1 MPGLRR
7 VDLHLHTTASDGGL
21 APRDL
26 VQAAR
31 AGRLDI
37 IAVADHD
44 TAAGVTDAVAEA
56 VAAGDVRVVPAVE
69 VSSTLAGQDLHV
81 LGYFI
86 DAGHAALARY
96 AARAAERRRERL
108 LQMAGRLRELGL
120 PIADEEVA
128 AVFATTG
135 SPGRPHLA
143 RILVERGW
151 VRSHAEAFERY
162 LGDAGPAFV
171 PVELLTPAA
180 AIALIRE
187 TGGAAVWAHPPPA
200 ALERE
205 LPRLVSWGLAGLEC
219 FRPRALPEERN
230 RLLAAA
236 RAHGLVASGGS
247 DWHGLWQGPLGDFAV
262 GEADVRELLAF
273 GEAVSR

>member
-7 VDLHLHTTASDGGL
+7 IDLHLHTTASDGGL
-21 APRDL
+21 APREL

-44 TAAGVTDAVAEA
+44 TTAGVPDAVAEA
-56 VAAGDVRVVPAVE
+56 GAAGDVRVVPALE
-69 VSSTLAGQDLHV
+69 VSSTMAGQDLHV

-86 DAGHAALARY
+86 DVGHPALERY
-96 AARAAERRRERL
+96 AATAAGRRRERL
-108 LQMAGRLRELGL
+108 LQMAERLRGLGL
-120 PIADEEVA
+120 PVGDEDVATAIAA
-128 AVFATTG
+128 TG

-151 VRSHAEAFERY
+151 VRSHGEAFERY
-162 LGDAGPAFV
+162 LGDGGPAFI
-171 PVELLTPAA
+171 PVELLTPGE
-180 AIALIRE
+180 AIALIRDA
-187 TGGAAVWAHPPPA
+187 GGVAVWAHPPPA

-205 LPRLVSWGLAGLEC
+205 LPRMVSWGLGGLEC
-219 FRPRALPEERN
+219 FRPRALPEERS

-247 DWHGLWQGPLGDFAV
+247 DWHGVWQGALGDFAV
-262 GEADVRELLAF
+262 GEADVKALLAF
-273 GEAVSR
+273 GGA